1 MKRYLALAV
10 ATLTIASATLSAQ
23 STAGWKQRIDAS
35 TDASD
40 PDPAGEVKFKAI
52 PGGFQT
58 SNPKA
63 AVFFNPANTISGT
76 SMYAVGMERLDE
88 LRALQAL
95 RVPLPLIDGIGRNWG
110 LWRINSIDENQS
122 EVIDDGTAMVIKW
135 VIGLSEFNN
144 A

>member
-1 MKRYLALAV
+1 MKQQMALGSFIFGLSRNFAYSTLARKSDGGWTELPILTSKPKSHQSGQKPE
-10 ATLTIASATLSAQ
+10 TL
-23 STAGWKQRIDAS
+23 
-35 TDASD
+35 
-40 PDPAGEVKFKAI
+40 
-52 PGGFQT
+52 
-58 SNPKA
+58 
-63 AVFFNPANTISGT
+63 TISGT
-76 SMYAVGMERLDE
+76 SMYAVAMERLDE

>member
-1 MKRYLALAV
+1 MKQQMALGSFIFGLSRNFAYSTLARKSDGGWSDIQILTSKPKSSQIGQKAE
-10 ATLTIASATLSAQ
+10 TL
-23 STAGWKQRIDAS
+23 
-35 TDASD
+35 
-40 PDPAGEVKFKAI
+40 
-52 PGGFQT
+52 
-58 SNPKA
+58 
-63 AVFFNPANTISGT
+63 TISGT
-76 SMYAVGMERLDE
+76 SMYAVAMERLDE

-135 VIGLSEFNN
+135 VIGLAEFNN